1 MDEAE
6 PITHLTLRTSVSGIL
21 VRGIDGVMLKCT
33 FGHKWR
39 VMAMGQVNTVDA
51 RAQFSEIIN
60 RAAGC
65 MWPPVRISDN
75 ALDQTVHLSK
85 CKTPTSRKNTA
96 PKAGETILDAQ

>member
-21 VRGIDGVMLKCT
+21 VRGIEGVMLKCT

-51 RAQFSEIIN
+51 RARFLKSSIG
-60 RAAGC
+60 RLAACGR
-65 MWPPVRISDN
+65 P
-75 ALDQTVHLSK
+75 
-85 CKTPTSRKNTA
+85 
-96 PKAGETILDAQ
+96 